1 MGRTALQIGE
11 EFSQLQ
17 ETRVQTYNNLNH
29 AHKEYLASA
38 PNYDFKKYQKEVA
51 DATEIIKDI
60 SSKVIS
66 LRKEIDGSELDTF
79 IEKVQ
84 EYEAKKLQITVKLQ
98 LARQKLQDDEEDN
111 DSAIENV
118 RLHLRELNDM
128 LEEIN
133 DSMEEIRYILAD
145 MRDDLEKD

>member
-1 MGRTALQIGE
+1 MSMIVLII
-11 EFSQLQ
+11 FSM
-17 ETRVQTYNNLNH
+17 
-29 AHKEYLASA
+29 
-38 PNYDFKKYQKEVA
+38 NYEQSILTSFIMNFEVKSLLK
-51 DATEIIKDI
+51 IVSGQVNGLIPI
-60 SSKVIS
+60 SSNNVI
-66 LRKEIDGSELDTF
+66 LIY
-79 IEKVQ
+79 IQVQ

-98 LARQKLQDDEEDN
+98 LARQKVQDEEDN
-111 DSAIENV
+111 DSATENV